1 MKRLLAGAVALSL
14 STAVLAATPVFD
26 PARISADVR
35 ELSSDAYEGRSPT
48 TAGERRTIAYLS
60 AALAEAGVQP
70 GGDLV
75 DGKRLWTQAVPL
87 MMSDIVGTPVL
98 SIGKPGAHRALTQR

>member
-35 ELSSDAYEGRSPT
+35 ELSSDAYEGRSPAT
-48 TAGERRTIAYLS
+48 EGERRTIAYLS
-60 AALAEAGVQP
+60 AALAESFETGDERGWGSVDVQHQTT
-70 GGDLV
+70 V
-75 DGKRLWTQAVPL
+75 EKRSGP
-87 MMSDIVGTPVL
+87 D
-98 SIGKPGAHRALTQR
+98 